1 MQKIYH
7 EEHEGCNVIGIQPS
21 LWAWYEHFHNILGG
35 TTKMNGV
42 IGGIDQGVW
51 LLQPQG

>member
-1 MQKIYH
+1 MLNLLCGHGMNI
-7 EEHEGCNVIGIQPS
+7 
-21 LWAWYEHFHNILGG
+21 HNILGG

-51 LLQPQG
+51 LLQPHW